1 VQLDNVGVFQAL
13 HNANFLFQ
21 CFKPVFYQRSAPHC
35 TAARSTRR
43 IEVGEGASTY
53 FYSEEAAACILAKFD
68 LRSKVTGATLPG
80 RIKLLR
86 DSKKLTFP
94 KEPLPKSLIGV
105 YVSLK
110 PIDRALNA
118 PNDES
123 RDDNSSGLIML
134 EVMTCASAT
143 ELNKDDVGRLFGLP
157 SPGASSLIKASPC
170 APEAEL

>member
-1 VQLDNVGVFQAL
+1 M
-13 HNANFLFQ
+13 
-21 CFKPVFYQRSAPHC
+21 
-35 TAARSTRR
+35 
-43 IEVGEGASTY
+43 IW
-53 FYSEEAAACILAKFD
+53 
-68 LRSKVTGATLPG
+68 
-80 RIKLLR
+80 
-86 DSKKLTFP
+86 DSKILTFP

-143 ELNKDDVGRLFGLP
+143 ELNEDDMGRLFGLP